1 MTSRSFRRSRRR
13 QTQRQRQRQSR
24 RGGNLSLMNAAS
36 VGALP
41 IGLTLLQQHYKNK
54 TGKNRFRPFREMGQ
68 YMSPRN

>member
-1 MTSRSFRRSRRR
+1 MTSKSFRRSRRR
-13 QTQRQRQRQSR
+13 QRKSR

-54 TGKNRFRPFREMGQ
+54 TARKTFNPVRKFGK
-68 YMSPRN
+68 YMTPKN

>member
-13 QTQRQRQRQSR
+13 QRKSR
-24 RGGNLSLMNAAS
+24 RGGNVALMNAAS
-36 VGALP
+36 IGALP

-54 TGKNRFRPFREMGQ
+54 TGKNRFRPFRQMGQ